1 MSVQK
6 LRLLIVF
13 VSIILVV
20 SIPVSAE
27 DSDGDGVSD
36 AYDLCPQTPT
46 GETVDSDGCSSS
58 QKDTDGDGVSDAND
72 AFPNDS
78 GRSSDDL
85 GSQVEYVF
93 TGDAPITQ
101 YIGIALSAC
110 ALILTVTLR
119 LRGTAKEMSS
129 DKQMRSLLNMIEISQ
144 TAAELAKVKS
154 VVDAKFIS
162 KKISG
167 EHHSF
172 LTVKIT
178 DKNLDTS
185 VESNN
190 SSTVKHNVTKQVF
203 YNIQDSVITDN
214 GKISEIILPD
224 TSSTGVMKDGFEWIE
239 HEGNHYYRPVNQP
252 NTQWQQWQG

>member
-93 TGDAPITQ
+93 TGDAPHYTI
-101 YIGIALSAC
+101 YWNS
-110 ALILTVTLR
+110 
-119 LRGTAKEMSS
+119 
-129 DKQMRSLLNMIEISQ
+129 IECMCINSNCD
-144 TAAELAKVKS
+144 S
-154 VVDAKFIS
+154 PP
-162 KKISG
+162 SG
-167 EHHSF
+167 NCKRDV
-172 LTVKIT
+172 L
-178 DKNLDTS
+178 
-185 VESNN
+185 
-190 SSTVKHNVTKQVF
+190 
-203 YNIQDSVITDN
+203 
-214 GKISEIILPD
+214 G
-224 TSSTGVMKDGFEWIE
+224 
-239 HEGNHYYRPVNQP
+239 
-252 NTQWQQWQG
+252 